1 VEQGFSP
8 ALKQETESALATEV
22 FLGAK
27 AQMIADLY
35 AGLKACATPH
45 VVKF

>member
-1 VEQGFSP
+1 MWVRPGSSFWVEQGFSP
-8 ALKQETESALATEV
+8 ALKQEKR
-22 FLGAK
+22 AK
-27 AQMIADLY
+27 MIADLY